1 MKEYHNLFSVF
12 NGFMKIKTEC
22 RFCVIDK
29 YNISELTLKQIE
41 YLKKFDEHKY
51 FTISQL
57 AENLKLSKPSI
68 TEMVKK
74 FIKLDCIEKEQ
85 CNHDARVYYL
95 FLTEKGKGIARLE
108 QIADEDFIRRVE
120 NCLNEEDIS
129 LLMELLSKVV

>member
-1 MKEYHNLFSVF
+1 MRVK
-12 NGFMKIKTEC
+12 KEC
-22 RFCVIDK
+22 RFYVTDK

-41 YLKKFDEHKY
+41 YLKKFDEHEY
-51 FTISQL
+51 VTISQL